1 MSTQVDNGTSK
12 DADFQSGFLPSTTTR
27 RKHHSMPKVLVAD
40 PIAEEG
46 IEILKQAADVDVKIG
61 LTKDELAAIIGEYD
75 ALAVRSETKVT
86 GDIIAK
92 AEKLKIIGR
101 AGVGVDNID
110 VEAATNRGILV
121 VNSPEGNT
129 LAAAE
134 LTVAMLLALAR
145 NIPQADATMRA
156 GRWDRKKFMGSE
168 IYGKTLGVIGLGKI
182 GREVVSR
189 LQSFGMSVIGNDP
202 YLKPEQ
208 ADALGIKL
216 VDLDT
221 LYAQSDYIS
230 VHTPKTKETT
240 GMINAEKLALM
251 KPTVRL
257 INCARGG
264 IIDEAALAEAAK
276 AGKIGGAAVDVYT
289 TEPVPADNPLL
300 GIPNIVTTPHLG
312 ASTEEAQVNVAI
324 DIAEQIVEVLAGK
337 PARAAVNMPSV
348 SADMLG
354 RLQPYLTLAEK
365 IGSLHAQLTS
375 SPISE
380 VEVVYAGDFE
390 SLPTVHL
397 TRAVLKGLLEPVVA
411 ESVNYVNAPAIA
423 AGRGIKVTESRTSAS
438 GDATGATLTVKK
450 RGGSAEREISG
461 VVLGKDL
468 RILTIDGYRVDV
480 RPTGPMLVTQHTDR
494 PGVIGKVGTLLGDN
508 AINIAGMHVGRESEG
523 TRAVMVLKLDTPT
536 PDPLLEQIRQIDGME
551 TARLVQL

>member
-1 MSTQVDNGTSK
+1 
-12 DADFQSGFLPSTTTR
+12 
-27 RKHHSMPKVLVAD
+27 
-40 PIAEEG
+40 
-46 IEILKQAADVDVKIG
+46 
-61 LTKDELAAIIGEYD
+61 
-75 ALAVRSETKVT
+75 
-86 GDIIAK
+86 
-92 AEKLKIIGR
+92 
-101 AGVGVDNID
+101 
-110 VEAATNRGILV
+110 
-121 VNSPEGNT
+121 
-129 LAAAE
+129 
-134 LTVAMLLALAR
+134 MLLALAR

-189 LQSFGMSVIGNDP
+189 LQAFGMSVLGYDP

-221 LYAQSDYIS
+221 LYTQSDYIS

-251 KPTVRL
+251 KPTVRI

-276 AGKIGGAAVDVYT
+276 AGRIGGAAIDVYT
-289 TEPVPADNPLL
+289 TEPVPEGNPLL
-300 GIPNIVTTPHLG
+300 NIPSIITTPHLG

-324 DIAEQIVEVLAGK
+324 DIAEQIVEVLAGH
-337 PARAAVNMPSV
+337 PARAAVNMPPV
-348 SADMLG
+348 SADMLA

-390 SLPTVHL
+390 ALPTVHL

-423 AGRGIKVTESRTSAS
+423 AGRGIKITESRTPAS
-438 GDATGATLTVKK
+438 GESTGATLTVRK
-450 RGGSAEREISG
+450 RGGSGEREISG
-461 VVLGKDL
+461 VVLDKDNQ

-480 RPTGPMLVTQHTDR
+480 RPSGPMLVTQHTDR

-523 TRAVMVLKLDTPT
+523 NRAVMVLKLDTPT
-536 PDPLLEQIRQIDGME
+536 PDAILTQIRQIDGME

>member
-1 MSTQVDNGTSK
+1 
-12 DADFQSGFLPSTTTR
+12 
-27 RKHHSMPKVLVAD
+27 
-40 PIAEEG
+40 
-46 IEILKQAADVDVKIG
+46 
-61 LTKDELAAIIGEYD
+61 
-75 ALAVRSETKVT
+75 
-86 GDIIAK
+86 
-92 AEKLKIIGR
+92 
-101 AGVGVDNID
+101 
-110 VEAATNRGILV
+110 
-121 VNSPEGNT
+121 
-129 LAAAE
+129 
-134 LTVAMLLALAR
+134 
-145 NIPQADATMRA
+145 
-156 GRWDRKKFMGSE
+156 
-168 IYGKTLGVIGLGKI
+168 
-182 GREVVSR
+182 
-189 LQSFGMSVIGNDP
+189 MSVLGYDP

-221 LYAQSDYIS
+221 LYQESDYIS

-289 TEPVPADNPLL
+289 TEPAPADNPLL
-300 GIPNIVTTPHLG
+300 GIANVITTPHLG

-337 PARAAVNMPSV
+337 PARAAVNMPPV
-348 SADMLG
+348 SADMLV

-375 SPISE
+375 TSISE
-380 VEVVYAGDFE
+380 VEVIYAGDFE
-390 SLPTVHL
+390 ALPTVHL

-423 AGRGIKVTESRTSAS
+423 AGRGIKVTESRTPAS
-438 GDATGATLTVKK
+438 GDTGATLTVKK
-450 RGGSAEREISG
+450 RGGPTGTEREISG
-461 VVLGKDL
+461 VVLGKDP

-480 RPTGPMLVTQHTDR
+480 RPSGPMLVTQHTDR

-523 TRAVMVLKLDTPT
+523 TRAVMVLKLDAPT
-536 PDPLLEQIRQIDGME
+536 SDPLLEEIRQIDGME
-551 TARLVQL
+551 TVRLVQL

>member
-1 MSTQVDNGTSK
+1 
-12 DADFQSGFLPSTTTR
+12 
-27 RKHHSMPKVLVAD
+27 MPKVLVSD
-40 PIAEEG
+40 PIAPEG
-46 IEILKQAADVDVKIG
+46 IEILKQVADVDVKTG
-61 LTKDELAAIIGEYD
+61 LSKEELAAIIGDYD

-92 AEKLKIIGR
+92 ADKLKIIGR

-110 VEAATNRGILV
+110 VEAATARGILV

-145 NIPQADATMRA
+145 NIPQADEAMRA
-156 GRWDRKKFMGSE
+156 GRWDRKIYMGSE
-168 IYGKTLGVIGLGKI
+168 VYGKTLGVIGLGKI

-189 LQSFGMSVIGNDP
+189 MQAFGMSVLGFDP

-221 LYAQSDYIS
+221 LYQESDYIS

-240 GMINAEKLALM
+240 GMINAEKLAMM

-276 AGKIGGAAVDVYT
+276 AGKIGGAAIDVYT
-289 TEPVPADNPLL
+289 TEPAPADNPLRN
-300 GIPNIVTTPHLG
+300 IPNIITTPHLG

-348 SADMLG
+348 SADMLA
-354 RLQPYLTLAEK
+354 RLQPFLTLAEK

-380 VEVVYAGDFE
+380 VEVVYAGDFD
-390 SLPTVHL
+390 LPTVHL

-423 AGRGIKVTESRTSAS
+423 AGRGIKITESRTPAS
-438 GDATGATLTVKK
+438 GESTGATLTVRK
-450 RGGSAEREISG
+450 RGGPGGTEREISG
-461 VVLGKDL
+461 VVLGKDNL
-468 RILTIDGYRVDV
+468 RIATIDGYRVDV
-480 RPTGPMLVTQHTDR
+480 RPSGPMLVTQHTDR
-494 PGVIGKVGTLLGDN
+494 PGVIGKVGTLLGDSG
-508 AINIAGMHVGRESEG
+508 INIAGMHVGRESEG
-523 TRAVMVLKLDTPT
+523 SRAVMVLKLDTPT
-536 PDPLLEQIRQIDGME
+536 SDTLLAGIRQIDGME